1 MLQVLSFR
9 GTRTKTC
16 CECNR
21 SGVQVEQRH
30 VASVI
35 VQGYAWSRTCFE
47 CNRSGVQVEQRSVAS
62 VIGQKTCCDF
72 NRSGVQVEQRRAH
85 VNEMKI
91 NYNKMKSN
99 YLSIKMKQK
108 LDTTVHTVIILVCYH
123 IHN

>member
-62 VIGQKTCCDF
+62 VIGQEYIWNKK
-72 NRSGVQVEQRRAH
+72 RVAILIVQGYRW
-85 VNEMKI
+85 
-91 NYNKMKSN
+91 NKGARM
-99 YLSIKMKQK
+99 
-108 LDTTVHTVIILVCYH
+108 
-123 IHN
+123 